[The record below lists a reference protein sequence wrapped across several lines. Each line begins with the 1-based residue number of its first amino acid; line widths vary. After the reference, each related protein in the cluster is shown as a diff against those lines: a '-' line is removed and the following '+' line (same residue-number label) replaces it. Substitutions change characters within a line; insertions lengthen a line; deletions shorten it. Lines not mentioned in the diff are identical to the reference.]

1 MRRGLARLMNVGSET
16 VIVVSVHGGLGCRGR
31 RRGACD
37 RRLAGA
43 AGEDEGDNGEREET
57 KRVEFLPGKALSN
70 GCANAVLPGKR

>member
-43 AGEDEGDNGEREET
+43 AGEDEGDNG
-57 KRVEFLPGKALSN
+57 
-70 GCANAVLPGKR
+70 